1 VADARFA
8 KPLDEELLR
17 RLARGHEVLIT
28 IEEGSSGG
36 FSAQVL
42 QFLAA
47 NDLTE
52 GLKIRPLTL
61 PDVFQDH
68 DKPEKQYED
77 AGLTAAGIVETAL
90 TALGKSASAISPKRA

>member
-8 KPLDEELLR
+8 KPLDEDLVR
-17 RLARGHEVLIT
+17 QLAENHEVLIT
-28 IEEGSSGG
+28 IKEGSSGG

-52 GLKIRPLTL
+52 GLKIRPMTL
-61 PDVFQDH
+61 PDIFQDH

-77 AGLTAAGIVETAL
+77 AGLTASGIVETAL
-90 TALGKSASAISPKRA
+90 SALGKSERSAKPKRA